1 MKLAY
6 ADLGF
11 RLDKNLFQAGLLKL
25 QAKVD
30 ERFYT
35 TTLAF
40 AHDLCEVIN
49 IGINTEPEPE
59 PEPQVKFES
68 VVVPPTKIDFSDH
81 RDRKKL
87 GKRILRSV
95 QQQLETLLRLEV
107 NITHKSFETLK
118 QDLEGMVEASIE
130 LRRNTANPS
139 LEAEDVIMVDASNEE
154 ITVGDPA
161 DDDID
166 APDDQEQEMD
176 ITMTEAGNE
185 KPKYEGSIEVNTSGL
200 DDDTKAEGAPSAI
213 GSVGGQAD
221 DTSGEKPEVALPNGD
236 GSLDTPPATN
246 GYVAAPHSSQ
256 PGPPTPPQSN
266 GSLDREQTN
275 ALADGGIPW
284 YLKGFDPEGTS
295 AVLEQWSGRDAVR
308 SLSEELTEMDEDELK
323 GLGVDFN
330 EGSITASPVSTNTAE
345 ASGAMSAAKK
355 TPKGKKRKA
364 PFRRR

>member
-1 MKLAY
+1 LKLH
-6 ADLGF
+6 ADSRL

-40 AHDLCEVIN
+40 AHDLCDVIN
-49 IGINTEPEPE
+49 IGINTEPELA
-59 PEPQVKFES
+59 PEPQPKFES

-95 QQQLETLLRLEV
+95 QQQLETVLRLEV
-107 NITHKSFETLK
+107 NITHKPFETLK
-118 QDLEGMVEASIE
+118 QELEGMVEASIE
-130 LRRNTANPS
+130 LRRNTANAS

-161 DDDID
+161 DDND
-166 APDDQEQEMD
+166 APEDQETD
-176 ITMTEAGNE
+176 ITMAEAERE

-200 DDDTKAEGAPSAI
+200 EEDDEAKAEGAPSAI
-213 GSVGGQAD
+213 GSAAGQAEE
-221 DTSGEKPEVALPNGD
+221 TSGGKAEGALPNGND
-236 GSLDTPPATN
+236 SLDTPPATN

-345 ASGAMSAAKK
+345 ASGTIGSAKK
-355 TPKGKKRKA
+355 NTKAKKRKA